1 MPNLREEIKA
11 MLKEQPFIEEALYEG
26 LINISS
32 LARKMTPELEK
43 RMGKT
48 VNEGA
53 IIMAVRRV
61 GPGLQLQLQNRFRRF
76 MTQLGDIIVRS
87 NLVEYTFKNA
97 PTLAAC
103 EHTFLT
109 KIADLNNG
117 FYSFSRG
124 VDETTI
130 IISTHFEEAL
140 KTAFEEEPVINSTT
154 DLSSITLKMPSS
166 NRETLGLYFFLF
178 KNLSEGG
185 INVMEVIS
193 TSNEATFIVRQRD
206 VDRAFSILNGLK
218 R

>member
-43 RMGKT
+43 RIGKT

-53 IIMAVRRV
+53 IIMAVRRI

>member
-53 IIMAVRRV
+53 IIMAVRRI

-109 KIADLNNG
+109 MIADLNNG

-154 DLSSITLKMPSS
+154 ELSSITLKMPSS